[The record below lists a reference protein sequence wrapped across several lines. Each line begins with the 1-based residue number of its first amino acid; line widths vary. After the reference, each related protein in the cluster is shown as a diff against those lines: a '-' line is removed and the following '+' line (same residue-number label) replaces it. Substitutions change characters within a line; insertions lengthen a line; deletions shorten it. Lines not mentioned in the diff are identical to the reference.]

1 MGWSTEFKQFSSTTT
16 WLEFTI
22 ADLPQQ
28 HSTISVEMV
37 AFKVFAL
44 ILLGVL
50 NISSAF
56 KSFYSSKC
64 VSTRRSNLR
73 MGGDDD
79 LRQALE
85 KALETIR
92 AQNVR
97 IEELERYVV
106 IERQTA
112 SPGSLKDLCQ
122 VSKEAC
128 DVLSPMVR
136 AFYKKCS
143 AAFGTSKLK
152 SDATFFSI
160 ADGIVQH
167 LLVEH
172 LFAGNKFG
180 QIVGEEDETNVNI
193 ITKPFTV
200 DDLIV
205 PEEFNEL
212 VETTRDQIQQLAKR
226 IDSTSYKT
234 ITIFVDPI
242 DGTREF
248 ATGKGDF
255 CSILIGYN
263 NQVGLPVAGIIY
275 RPLTEPPTW
284 AAGAKSENCVMGLL
298 DIPKV
303 LKPNGILVTDG
314 AVSTFLEKVIEELKF
329 EKVPAYASGNRVLM
343 LLEGKAGAYIRDT
356 GGFAKWDTSG
366 PQAVLEAYGGTMSK
380 LPSFLS
386 DKKLESYTYLKSKQN
401 LDFEPDMVTLTLSN
415 AKDKKVAR
423 LVRDVL
429 ASEVDLVKEY
439 SCLMGL
445 LALDKSSLGALD
457 FFHESMLKVQAQHPP
472 TYT

>member
-1 MGWSTEFKQFSSTTT
+1 MLSSQVIGLVIVTLFSLSSSFKFLQTAKCSVAHRQRFSLKMS
-16 WLEFTI
+16 
-22 ADLPQQ
+22 
-28 HSTISVEMV
+28 
-37 AFKVFAL
+37 
-44 ILLGVL
+44 
-50 NISSAF
+50 
-56 KSFYSSKC
+56 
-64 VSTRRSNLR
+64 
-73 MGGDDD
+73 GDDD
-79 LRQALE
+79 LRQALA
-85 KALETIR
+85 KALETIE
-92 AQNVR
+92 AQSKL
-97 IEELERYVV
+97 IEELQRYVV
-106 IERQTA
+106 VERT
-112 SPGSLKDLCQ
+112 STPPGSLKDLCQ
-122 VSKEAC
+122 ISKEAC

-143 AAFGTSKLK
+143 AAYGTSKLK

-193 ITKPFTV
+193 LSKPFTV
-200 DDLIV
+200 DDLVV
-205 PEEFNEL
+205 PEEFEEL
-212 VETTRDQIQQLAKR
+212 VETTRNKIQQLAKR
-226 IDSTSYKT
+226 IDSSSYKT

-248 ATGKGDF
+248 ATGKGDY

-263 NQVGLPVAGIIY
+263 NQVGTPVAGIIY

-303 LKPNGILVTDG
+303 PNPRGVLVTDG
-314 AVSTFLEKVIEELKF
+314 AVSLFLEKVIEELKF
-329 EKVPAYASGNRVLM
+329 EKVPAYASGNRALM

-380 LPSFLS
+380 LPGFLS

-401 LDFEPDMVTLTLSN
+401 LDFEPDTVTLTLSN

-445 LALDKSSLGALD
+445 LALDAGNLAQLD
-457 FFHESMLKVQAQHPP
+457 AFHAAMKRVQAIHPP

>member
-1 MGWSTEFKQFSSTTT
+1 MFS
-16 WLEFTI
+16 
-22 ADLPQQ
+22 Q
-28 HSTISVEMV
+28 
-37 AFKVFAL
+37 
-44 ILLGVL
+44 LLLTVVGVTA
-50 NISSAF
+50 ITFSSAF
-56 KSFYSSKC
+56 QFAHNGNVRVSSH
-64 VSTRRSNLR
+64 RSMSLK
-73 MGGDDD
+73 MDKTDS
-79 LRQALE
+79 LMEALE
-85 KALETIR
+85 VALATIR
-92 AQNVR
+92 KQNIR
-97 IEELERYVV
+97 IEELERYMV
-106 IERQTA
+106 IERTTA
-112 SPGSLKDLCQ
+112 PPGSLKDLCQ
-122 VSKEAC
+122 ISKEAC

-136 AFYKKCS
+136 AFYQKCS
-143 AAFGTSKLK
+143 AAYGTSKLK

-193 ITKPFTV
+193 MSKPFTV
-200 DDLIV
+200 DDLVV
-205 PEEFNEL
+205 PEEFNGL
-212 VETTRDQIQQLAKR
+212 VESTRDQIQQLAKR

-248 ATGKGDF
+248 ATGKGDY

-263 NQVGLPVAGIIY
+263 NQVGIPVAGIIY

-284 AAGAKSENCVMGLL
+284 AAGAKSENCIMGLL

-303 LKPNGILVTDG
+303 PNPRGVLVTDG
-314 AVSTFLEKVIEELKF
+314 AVSQFLEEVIKELKF
-329 EKVPAYASGNRVLM
+329 EKVPAYASGNRALM

-380 LPSFLS
+380 LPKFLS
-386 DKKLESYTYLKSKQN
+386 EKKLESYTYLKSKKN
-401 LDFEPDMVTLTLSN
+401 LDFEPDTVTLTLSN

-445 LALDKSSLGALD
+445 LALDKGNLEQLD
-457 FFHESMLKVQAQHPP
+457 TFHEAMLRVLAVHPP

>member
-1 MGWSTEFKQFSSTTT
+1 MLGLILIGLVGVSLSFK
-16 WLEFTI
+16 
-22 ADLPQQ
+22 LPQV
-28 HSTISVEMV
+28 SRC
-37 AFKVFAL
+37 
-44 ILLGVL
+44 
-50 NISSAF
+50 SA
-56 KSFYSSKC
+56 
-64 VSTRRSNLR
+64 VQRRSLALK
-73 MGGDDD
+73 MSATDTD
-79 LRQALE
+79 LREALD
-85 KALETIR
+85 KALEFIKV
-92 AQNVR
+92 QQLR
-97 IEELERYVV
+97 IDELERKIVV
-106 IERQTA
+106 GKETA
-112 SPGSLKDLCQ
+112 APGSLKDLCQ
-122 VSKEAC
+122 ISKEAC
-128 DVLSPMVR
+128 DILTPMVR
-136 AFYKKCS
+136 VFYKKCS
-143 AAFGTSKLK
+143 AAFGTAKLK

-193 ITKPFTV
+193 MSKPFTV

-205 PEEFNEL
+205 PEEFEEL
-212 VETTRDQIQQLAKR
+212 VETTRDQIQQLAKK

-248 ATGKGDF
+248 ATGKGDY

-263 NQVGLPVAGIIY
+263 NQVGVPVAGIIY
-275 RPLTEPPTW
+275 RPLTEPATW

-303 LKPNGILVTDG
+303 PNPRGVLVTDG
-314 AVSTFLEKVIEELKF
+314 QVSLFLEKVIEELKY
-329 EKVPAYASGNRVLM
+329 EKVPAYASGNRALM

-366 PQAVLEAYGGTMSK
+366 PQAVMEAYGGVMSK

-386 DKKLESYTYLKSKQN
+386 EKKLTSYTYLKSKQN
-401 LDFEPDMVTLTLSN
+401 LDFEPDTVTLTLSN

-439 SCLMGL
+439 ACLCGL
-445 LALDKSSLGALD
+445 LALDKGNVEQLD
-457 FFHESMLKVQAQHPP
+457 TFHEAMLRVLAVHPP